1 VPGDTNKT
9 SAALIRG
16 QEEAVDSKR
25 LLELMEKSISLSKR
39 KRIERFAKAPKK
51 ILFSRVIKAMS
62 VWSKRSIRIQAKTF
76 WGENMLVVFPEVNSL
91 RIYRYGFIEEALT
104 KMAIKY
110 VRSGMTF
117 FDIGA
122 HFGYFTL
129 LSSHLIGRE
138 GKVHAFE
145 PTLSSFEILK
155 NNALKK
161 NNIFVSH
168 HAVLSKRKKVL
179 LNDYGLKYSVYNT
192 IFSGRLPEDISANLK
207 PKQYEVESI
216 SIDDYVETN
225 GVKPDF
231 VKIDAE
237 SSEYEILLGMEKTI
251 ADSRPII
258 AIEVGDMGGQDVP
271 ESRELINYLIDRKY
285 LPYECK
291 EGRIIKH
298 LPGDGRYRFNNIL
311 FLPAK

>member
-9 SAALIRG
+9 STALIRG
-16 QEEAVDSKR
+16 QEEAVDSNR
-25 LLELMEKSISLSKR
+25 LLELLEKSISFSKR
-39 KRIERFAKAPKK
+39 KRIERLAKEPRK
-51 ILFSRVIKAMS
+51 ILFSKVLKAMS
-62 VWSKRSIRIQAKTF
+62 VWSKRNIRIQAKTF
-76 WGENMLVVFPEVNSL
+76 WGEKKLVVFPEVNSL
-91 RIYRYGFIEEALT
+91 RIYRYGFIEEDLT
-104 KMAIKY
+104 KMVIEY
-110 VRSGMTF
+110 VRNGMTF

-129 LSSHLIGRE
+129 LGAHLVGRE
-138 GKVHAFE
+138 GKIHAFE

-168 HAVLSKRKKVL
+168 HAVLTKRKKVV

-192 IFSGRLPEDISANLK
+192 IFSGRLPKDISANLK

-216 SIDDYVETN
+216 SIDEYVETN

-237 SSEYEILLGMEKTI
+237 SSEYEILLGMENTI

-258 AIEVGDMGGQDVP
+258 AIEVGDMGEQDVP

-291 EGRIIKH
+291 EGRIVKH
-298 LPGDGRYRFNNIL
+298 VPGDGRYEFNNIL

>member
-16 QEEAVDSKR
+16 QEEAVDSNR

-76 WGENMLVVFPEVNSL
+76 WGEKMLVVFPEVNSL

-104 KMAIKY
+104 KMAIEY
-110 VRSGMTF
+110 VRNGMTF

-129 LSSHLIGRE
+129 LGSHLVGRE

-155 NNALKK
+155 DNACKRNNVFA
-161 NNIFVSH
+161 SH
-168 HAVLSKRKKVL
+168 HAVLSERKKVV
-179 LNDYGLKYSVYNT
+179 LNDYGLKYSVYNS
-192 IFSGRLPEDISANLK
+192 IFNGRLPQDISSILK
-207 PKQYEVESI
+207 PEQYEVESI
-216 SIDDYVETN
+216 CVDDYVESN

-237 SSEYEILLGMEKTI
+237 SSEYEILLGMVNTI

-271 ESRELINYLIDRKY
+271 KSRELIHFLLERNYLS
-285 LPYECK
+285 YECRA
-291 EGRIIKH
+291 GRIVKH
-298 LPGDGRYRFNNIL
+298 LPDDGRYEFNNIL